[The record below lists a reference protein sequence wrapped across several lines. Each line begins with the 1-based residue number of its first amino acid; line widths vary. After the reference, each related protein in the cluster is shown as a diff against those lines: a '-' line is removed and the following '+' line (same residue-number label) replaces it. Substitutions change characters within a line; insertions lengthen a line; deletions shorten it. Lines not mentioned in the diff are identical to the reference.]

1 MGAVPFLPSGRLGS
15 RGHRT
20 NRSDFLPLKV
30 GRPILQSG
38 DIWYH
43 LRSPYFSKLPIL
55 RIFDFSQEIWGIEV
69 HCPAGKRPF
78 LAQMEFRDGH

>member
-20 NRSDFLPLKV
+20 NRSDFLPMKV

-43 LRSPYFSKLPIL
+43 LRSPYFFQIAY
-55 RIFDFSQEIWGIEV
+55 FAHF
-69 HCPAGKRPF
+69 
-78 LAQMEFRDGH
+78 